1 MNRFKTIH
9 ITLTNNCAELNLAGR
24 TWCMQ
29 PYRKPRSVTRILGTD
44 CKRREFADGNAA
56 RNSSLSFPLN
66 AFISRPPS
74 PLSFTRVYSPFSAF
88 ICSFRFINFA
98 NLLHHFIFPH
108 SPPSL
113 SSPYP
118 YSLTF
123 PRPFR
128 SLPPPPLLTHPF
140 HSLLISITPQSPLT
154 PKPL

>member
-1 MNRFKTIH
+1 
-9 ITLTNNCAELNLAGR
+9 
-24 TWCMQ
+24 MQ

-123 PRPFR
+123 PHPFR
-128 SLPPPPLLTHPF
+128 SLPHLLYLLTLFTPF
-140 HSLLISITPQSPLT
+140 SSVLPLNLLSLPSLYNESSLPLYNEGLGT
-154 PKPL
+154 